1 VRLLFSLLVATHTLC
16 GQVAPL
22 DFLNSAHEDPEVRSL
37 DQRIDFLKAM
47 PFRLAPVQ
55 RLEFRM
61 RNNQLDPDR
70 QDYALRITPTNPWE
84 ARNSN
89 RYFEEYER
97 GLRLERELALKRA
110 LRSRYDLWAETAY
123 QNDRVALYEAE
134 VALAEKLVLL
144 QSARQ
149 TSSDF
154 DMDDLLEARLDV
166 IDLQLELDELQLDL
180 GQRLAEVAAV
190 FPLASGKKIDWSL
203 AEMVAPSSLGGRID
217 SLHTQAT
224 IGGEVAY
231 RESRVRLAA
240 REAAVQ
246 KSNMNL
252 GFLQAQYEP
261 YRTEQGREPWSLSL
275 GFVIPVFNP
284 NKGDVAERRLDE
296 MEAQFELDETAAIKS
311 RQRTKQAE
319 LLRGLIDQ
327 YASLERRKAELEQAD
342 LRKALYS
349 GSETNPVLPVRY
361 EQSLLRLSA
370 MKLRLNRQILLAY
383 IAYLDEAEVLQ
394 HPDGNRLRR

>member
-1 VRLLFSLLVATHTLC
+1 VRLPFLFLVATHTLC
-16 GQVAPL
+16 AQVAPP

-37 DQRIDFLKAM
+37 DQRIEFLKAM

-55 RLEFRM
+55 RLEFRT
-61 RNNQLDPDR
+61 RNNQLDPGR

-84 ARNSN
+84 SRNSN

-110 LRSRYDLWAETAY
+110 LRARYDLWVETAY
-123 QNDRVALYEAE
+123 QNDRVALGKAE
-134 VALAEKLVLL
+134 VALAEKLVIL

-149 TSSDF
+149 TSPDF
-154 DMDDLLEARLDV
+154 DLDDLLKARLDV
-166 IDLQLELDELQLDL
+166 IDLQLELDELRLDL
-180 GQRLAEVAAV
+180 GQRLAEVATV
-190 FPLASGKKIDWSL
+190 FPLASGSKIDWSL
-203 AEMVAPSSLGGRID
+203 AEMVAPSSLSGRID
-217 SLHTQAT
+217 SLHTQAI
-224 IGGEVAY
+224 IGGEVAF

-246 KSNMNL
+246 KSNINL

-342 LRKALYS
+342 LRTALYS

-370 MKLRLNRQILLAY
+370 MKLRVNRQILLAY

-394 HPDGNRLRR
+394 QPGNRLRR